1 MKKSAF
7 ILLLMSAFAI
17 LSCKKAQLGDLAPE
31 PELKGVVIRYDEG
44 SKMIENSGIKVLIE
58 NSNPEISAITDAQGN
73 FSLPLRNL
81 PEFFTVAFEKEGVGT
96 YKEYFRR
103 AGADLYSKRPNGEY
117 GLLTGTQTFQVGSK
131 STVIVNDLAAEV
143 VNGKLKLNFT
153 ISSPNT
159 TGEKYVRVL
168 LQKDLPSLS
177 LNTVANSIKNV
188 GSTLSVQN
196 GNNSFEFCMS
206 CFMSC
211 HEYAPGDK
219 IYITA
224 YGESLYSNW
233 YTDLQSGQ
241 WKFPNINFV
250 ENNPVAWFIIP

>member
-1 MKKSAF
+1 MKRSAF
-7 ILLLMSAFAI
+7 ILLSISALVI
-17 LSCKKAQLGDLAPE
+17 LSCTKSQIERSIPE
-31 PELKGVVIRYDEG
+31 SELKGIVMVYDEG
-44 SKMIENSGIKVLIE
+44 SKMIDNNGVKVLIE

-73 FSLPLRNL
+73 FSLPLKNV
-81 PEFFTVAFEKEGVGT
+81 PELFTVAFEKEGVGT
-96 YKEYFRR
+96 YKQYFKRS
-103 AGADLYSKRPNGEY
+103 GEELYSKRPNGDY
-117 GLLTGTQTFQVGSK
+117 GLFNGTQTYQIGSK
-131 STVIVNDLAAEV
+131 SSVIVNDLTAEV
-143 VNGKLKLNFT
+143 VNGKLKLNFN
-153 ISSPNT
+153 ISSPNA

-188 GSTLSVQN
+188 GSTLTVQN

-211 HEYAPGDK
+211 HEYSTGDK

-224 YGESLYSNW
+224 YGDALYSNW

-241 WKFPNINFV
+241 WKFPNLNFV
-250 ENNPVAWFIIP
+250 ENNPVAFFVIP

>member
-7 ILLLMSAFAI
+7 ILLSISALLI
-17 LSCKKAQLGDLAPE
+17 LSCKKSEVENPTPK
-31 PELKGVVIRYDEG
+31 PELKAAVMLYDEG
-44 SKMIENSGIKVLIE
+44 SKIIDNSGVRVLIE

-73 FSLPLRNL
+73 FSLPLRNV
-81 PEFFTVAFEKEGVGT
+81 PELFTVAFEKEGVGT
-96 YKEYFRR
+96 FKEYFKKS
-103 AGADLYSKRPNGEY
+103 GADLYSEGPNGDY
-117 GLLTGTQTFQVGSK
+117 GLITGTQTYHIGSK
-131 STVIVNDLAAEV
+131 SSVIVNNLTAEV
-143 VNGKLKLNFT
+143 VNGKLKLNFN

-159 TGEKYVRVL
+159 TGEKYIRVL

-177 LNTVANSIKNV
+177 LRTVSHSIKNV

-196 GNNSFEFCMS
+196 GNNSFEFCLS

-211 HEYAPGDK
+211 HAYATGDK

-224 YGESLYSNW
+224 YGDALYSNW
-233 YTDLQSGQ
+233 YTDLPSGQ
-241 WKFPNINFV
+241 WKFPNLNLV

>member
-7 ILLLMSAFAI
+7 ILLSISAVVI
-17 LSCKKAQLGDLAPE
+17 LSCKKTQIENPTSE
-31 PELKGVVIRYDEG
+31 PELKAVVMRYDEG
-44 SKMIENSGIKVLIE
+44 SKMIDNSGVKVSIE
-58 NSNPEISAITDAQGN
+58 NSNPEISATTDVQGN
-73 FSLPLRNL
+73 FSLPLKNV
-81 PEFFTVAFEKEGVGT
+81 PELFTVAFEKEGVGT
-96 YKEYFRR
+96 YKKYFKKS
-103 AGADLYSKRPNGEY
+103 GADLYSEGPNGDY
-117 GLLTGTQTFQVGSK
+117 GLIIGTQTYHIGSK
-131 STVIVNDLAAEV
+131 SSVIVNDLSAEV
-143 VNGKLKLNFT
+143 VNGKLKLNFD

-159 TGEKYVRVL
+159 TGGKYVRVL

-177 LNTVANSIKNV
+177 LGTVLKSIKNI

-211 HEYAPGDK
+211 HEYATGDK

-224 YGESLYSNW
+224 YGDALVSNW

-241 WKFPNINFV
+241 WTFPNLNFV